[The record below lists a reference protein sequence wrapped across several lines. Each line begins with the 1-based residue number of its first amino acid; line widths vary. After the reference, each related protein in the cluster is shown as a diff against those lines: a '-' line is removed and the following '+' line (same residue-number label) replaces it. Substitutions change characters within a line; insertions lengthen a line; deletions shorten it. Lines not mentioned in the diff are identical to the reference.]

1 MERNTLEAQRRTAIG
16 TKHARLL
23 RQEQRVPGIIYG
35 PKQDPVPFCVDRHDL
50 EVELLHGQRVLSLN
64 LEGQTH
70 AYLIRDIQYNHL
82 GSEFL
87 HLDLSP
93 INLDEKVTLKVAVE
107 LRGTPKGATEG
118 GVLDQT
124 LNEIEIECLA
134 SDIPTAIKASVAS
147 LDVGESLTVG
157 DLNLPDGVT
166 CLQESGIIVATVRVV
181 AEEIEATETEAEEE
195 TTAPEVITKGK
206 ADEEE
211 DAEKKSS

>member
-1 MERNTLEAQRRTAIG
+1 MERNTLEAQRRTATG
-16 TKHARLL
+16 TKHARML

-118 GVLDQT
+118 GVLDQN

-134 SDIPTAIKASVAS
+134 SDIPTAIKASVAN
-147 LDVGESLTVG
+147 LDVNESLTVG
-157 DLNLPDGVT
+157 DLKLPDGVA
-166 CLQESGIIVATVRVV
+166 CLQQAGDIVATVRVI
-181 AEEIEATETEAEEE
+181 AEEIEATETEEEE

>member
-23 RQEQRVPGIIYG
+23 REEQRVPGIIYG

-118 GVLDQT
+118 GVLDQN

-147 LDVGESLTVG
+147 LDVNESLTVG
-157 DLNLPDGVT
+157 DLKLPDGVS
-166 CLQESGIIVATVRVV
+166 CLQDTADIVATVRVI
-181 AEEIEATETEAEEE
+181 AEEIEATETDEEE
-195 TTAPEVITKGK
+195 TTTPEVITKGK

>member
-16 TKHARLL
+16 TKSTRLL
-23 RQEQRVPGIIYG
+23 RKERRVPGIIYG
-35 PKQDPVPFCVDRHDL
+35 PKQEPVPFCVDRHDL

-64 LEGQTH
+64 IEGQIQ

-93 INLDEKVTLKVAVE
+93 INLDEKVTIKVAVE

-124 LNEIEIECLA
+124 MNEIEIECLA

-157 DLNLPDGVT
+157 DLKLPDGVS
-166 CLQESGIIVATVRVV
+166 CLQETGDIVATVRVV
-181 AEEIEATETEAEEE
+181 AEEIEATETEEEE

>member
-16 TKHARLL
+16 TKSTRLL
-23 RQEQRVPGIIYG
+23 RKERRVPGIIYG
-35 PKQDPVPFCVDRHDL
+35 PKQEPVPFCVDRHDL

-64 LEGQTH
+64 IEGQIQ

-93 INLDEKVTLKVAVE
+93 INLDEKVTIKVAVE
-107 LRGTPKGATEG
+107 LRGTPKGASEG

-124 LNEIEIECLA
+124 MNEIEIECLA

-147 LDVGESLTVG
+147 LDVGESLTVA
-157 DLNLPDGVT
+157 DLKLPDGVS
-166 CLQESGIIVATVRVV
+166 CLQETGDIVATVRVV
-181 AEEIEATETEAEEE
+181 AEEIEATETEEEE

>member
-16 TKHARLL
+16 TKSTRLL
-23 RQEQRVPGIIYG
+23 RKERRVPGIIYG
-35 PKQDPVPFCVDRHDL
+35 PKQEPVPFCVDRHDL

-64 LEGQTH
+64 IEGQIQ

-157 DLNLPDGVT
+157 DLKLPDGVS
-166 CLQESGIIVATVRVV
+166 CLQEAGNIVATVRVV
-181 AEEIEATETEAEEE
+181 AEEIEATEIEEEE

>member
-1 MERNTLEAQRRTAIG
+1 MERNTLEAQRRTATG

-70 AYLIRDIQYNHL
+70 AYLIREVQYDHL

-118 GVLDQT
+118 GVLDQN

-147 LDVGESLTVG
+147 LDVNESLTVG
-157 DLNLPDGVT
+157 DLKLPARSVSSRVHFRRSLDAGTGPAHDISWPAVLHRKGYQR
-166 CLQESGIIVATVRVV
+166 CSGFR
-181 AEEIEATETEAEEE
+181 
-195 TTAPEVITKGK
+195 
-206 ADEEE
+206 
-211 DAEKKSS
+211 SSKVPRLF

>member
-1 MERNTLEAQRRTAIG
+1 MERNTLEARRRTATG

-93 INLDEKVTLKVAVE
+93 INLDEKVTIKVAVE

-118 GVLDQT
+118 GVLDQN

-134 SDIPTAIKASVAS
+134 SDIPTAIKASVAG

-157 DLNLPDGVT
+157 ELKLPDGVS
-166 CLQESGIIVATVRVV
+166 CLQEAADIVATVRVI
-181 AEEIEATETEAEEE
+181 AEEIQATETEEEE
-195 TTAPEVITKGK
+195 TAAPEVITKGK
-206 ADEEE
+206 TAEEE
-211 DAEKKSS
+211 GSEEKSS

>member
-23 RQEQRVPGIIYG
+23 REEKRVPGIIYG

-118 GVLDQT
+118 GVLDQN

-147 LDVGESLTVG
+147 LDVNESLTVG
-157 DLNLPDGVT
+157 DLKLPDGVS
-166 CLQESGIIVATVRVV
+166 CLQDTADIVATVRVI
-181 AEEIEATETEAEEE
+181 AEEIEATETDEEE

-211 DAEKKSS
+211 DTEKKSS

>member
-1 MERNTLEAQRRTAIG
+1 MERNTLEAQRRTATG
-16 TKHARLL
+16 TKHARML
-23 RQEQRVPGIIYG
+23 RLEQRVPGIIYG

-93 INLDEKVTLKVAVE
+93 INLDEKVTIKVAVE
-107 LRGTPKGATEG
+107 LRGTTKGATEG

-134 SDIPTAIKASVAS
+134 SDIPTAIKASVAN

-157 DLNLPDGVT
+157 DLKLPDGVS
-166 CLQESGIIVATVRVV
+166 CLQEVGDIVATVRVI
-181 AEEIEATETEAEEE
+181 AEEIEATETEEEE
-195 TTAPEVITKGK
+195 TAAPEVITKGK
-206 ADEEE
+206 TAEEE
-211 DAEKKSS
+211 GSEQKSS